1 MADRKNS
8 SEDENEDDEVQNVRA
23 QIFINEDLTKLR
35 MDWAKRARKL
45 KADGKATDTWTRDG
59 TIFIKVSD
67 KQVERVDNEHK
78 LRELEQTLP
87 VLPPKQQSESAD
99 VQ

>member
-1 MADRKNS
+1 
-8 SEDENEDDEVQNVRA
+8 
-23 QIFINEDLTKLR
+23 

-45 KADGKATDTWTRDG
+45 KTDGKATDTWTRDR
-59 TIFIKVSD
+59 TIFIKMSD

-78 LRELEQTLP
+78 LRELEENLP

-99 VQ
+99 Q